1 MNQAWKSINGLI
13 VSSTSNLD
21 QLKISFYTEI
31 KKKKDLMIC
40 VTRHDFLYQKE
51 WSIFIHPF
59 QEKQMESLLTIADN
73 LEPWLRRIN
82 MRHRIKTWKS

>member
-31 KKKKDLMIC
+31 LKKKGSDDLC
-40 VTRHDFLYQKE
+40 H
-51 WSIFIHPF
+51 
-59 QEKQMESLLTIADN
+59 
-73 LEPWLRRIN
+73 
-82 MRHRIKTWKS
+82 